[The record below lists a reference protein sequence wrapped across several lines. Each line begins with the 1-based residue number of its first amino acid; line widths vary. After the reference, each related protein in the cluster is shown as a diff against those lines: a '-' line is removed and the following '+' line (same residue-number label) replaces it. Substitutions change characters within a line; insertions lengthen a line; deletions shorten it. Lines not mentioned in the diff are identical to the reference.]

1 MAQFDHFNLLGPI
14 YDLVFGRSKNKQIV
28 KLTDVDTDQVVL
40 DVGGGTGRIAVLFE
54 GLTSKVFI
62 ADAAIKMIRQAQTKG
77 VQTVNATSEELPFR
91 AGSIDRIV
99 MVDALHHVENQQK
112 TLDEMWRL
120 LAEGGKIVIE
130 EPNIHNWFVKL
141 IAIGEKLLLM
151 RSHFLP
157 PKKIVDMCQFNRK
170 AQVDLVFGK
179 GIVWIVISRE

>member
-1 MAQFDHFNLLGPI
+1 MAHFDHFNILGPI
-14 YDLVFGRSKNKQIV
+14 YDLIFGRSKNKQIV
-28 KLTDVDTDQVVL
+28 KLSDVDQDQMVL

-54 GLTSKVFI
+54 GLTSKVYI
-62 ADAAIKMIRQAQTKG
+62 ADAAIKMIRQAQAKG
-77 VQTVNATSEELPFR
+77 IQTVNATSEELPFQ

-99 MVDALHHVENQQK
+99 MVDALHHVANQQK

-157 PKKIVDMCQFNRK
+157 PEKIVDMCQFDHES
-170 AQVDLVFGK
+170 QVDLVFGK
-179 GIVWIVISRE
+179 GIVWVVISRE